1 MVSKEYCLIQVPN
14 CPVPSTEM
22 SRTEYRDVQV
32 STEMSSYR
40 DVQVL
45 RCLGFSQAWHR
56 HLFLSMAWEDRLP
69 MHKLSIFPWIE
80 TSACGEGCFVWNG
93 NSVSKFHRKKF
104 IHQCHL
110 RPGIEIGKFK
120 LVAQTRFFIKNV
132 YMFKGILSTTIVF
145 FSYPKL
151 LSFSVLTFKKWR
163 LNTELLANTLRNVF
177 FFRFKKADHH
187 YWKLI
192 NYALTWARPNLF
204 LCQ

>member
-32 STEMSSYR
+32 STEMSKSVPRCPGTEMSSYR

-177 FFRFKKADHH
+177 FS
-187 YWKLI
+187 I
-192 NYALTWARPNLF
+192 
-204 LCQ
+204 